1 MSLLLSI
8 RSTFATAALCFSTLS
23 FAHFQLAYTD
33 QVIIERAGSVPAK
46 LVFWHP
52 MSNSHAM
59 DMLPPQNVSVIHRG
73 KSQDLT
79 SSLSQT
85 TFQGLL
91 NQVVSWD
98 VDVPVKRSGDYVL
111 VVIPEPYYEESED
124 IYIQQITKSYLNRNQ
139 FPTDWQQAQG
149 LKTEI
154 RPLVKPYNVAQ
165 GTTFRGQVLSEG
177 KPVAFA
183 EIEVE
188 YLVALPDMKT
198 NTVSSDA
205 SIELPGGAMTI
216 LSDAH
221 GIFSMTLPTTGHWGF
236 AALGT
241 GPDGSYKGKELSQ
254 DAVIWVQVHDFN

>member
-1 MSLLLSI
+1 M
-8 RSTFATAALCFSTLS
+8 S
-23 FAHFQLAYTD
+23 FAHFQLAYTE
-33 QVIIERAGSVPAK
+33 QVIIERAGHVPAK

-52 MSNSHAM
+52 MSNGHAM

-73 KSQDLT
+73 KTTDLT
-79 SSLSQT
+79 STLVQT
-85 TFQGLL
+85 TFKGLA
-91 NQVVSWD
+91 NEAVSWD
-98 VDVPVKRSGDYVL
+98 VNVPVKRSGDYVL
-111 VVIPEPYYEESED
+111 VVTPEPYYEESED
-124 IYIQQITKSYLNRNQ
+124 IYIQQIAKSYLNRNQ
-139 FPTDWQQAQG
+139 FPTDWQQTQG

-154 RPLVKPYNVAQ
+154 RPLVKPYSVAK
-165 GTTFRGQVLSEG
+165 GTNFRGQVLSEG

-188 YLVALPDMKT
+188 YMVALPDMA
-198 NTVSSDA
+198 NNAVSGDA

-221 GIFSMTLPTTGHWGF
+221 GVFSMALPKVGHWGF

-241 GPDGSYKGKELSQ
+241 GPDGNYKGKELSQ